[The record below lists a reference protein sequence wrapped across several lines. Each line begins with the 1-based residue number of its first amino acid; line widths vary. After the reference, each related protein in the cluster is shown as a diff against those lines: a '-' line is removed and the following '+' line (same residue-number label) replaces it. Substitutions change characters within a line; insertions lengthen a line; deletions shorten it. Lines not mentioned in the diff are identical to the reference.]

1 MDPIV
6 NNSALLKLAD
16 YVASGI
22 GSVAGPMLA
31 RWQAEREV
39 QAKLISAKGE
49 AEATKNLAEE
59 LANMVVR
66 HK

>member
-22 GSVAGPMLA
+22 GRIAGPMLA

-39 QAKLISAKGE
+39 QAKTDCCKRGS
-49 AEATKNLAEE
+49 
-59 LANMVVR
+59 
-66 HK
+66 